1 MMRIVCV
8 PSVPLAITLFLGLH
22 LNLARGQQPAP
33 VENVSSFPPRTA
45 AEEQKAL
52 HAPPGFEIQLV
63 ASDPEINK
71 PLNLAFDDR
80 GRLWVTS
87 TVEYPYPAQDGTR
100 PRDSVKILS
109 NFRADGRAQKV
120 ETFADGLNI
129 PIGLLPMPS
138 ARAAIVH
145 NIPNIYMLKDTDG
158 DGRADTR
165 EALYG
170 VFGNR
175 DTHGMTN
182 AFTWGFDGWIYA
194 CHGYANDSKVQGSDH
209 RPISMNSGNT
219 YRLRADGSHAEYFT
233 HGQVNPFG
241 LAFDPLDNL
250 YSCDCHSQPLYQ
262 LLRGAFYPSFGKP
275 DDGLGFGPEMVNTDH
290 GSTGIGGISFYTADQ
305 YPEAYRGTTFIGN
318 VVTNRINHDRI
329 EWHGS
334 SPKGFQ
340 QADFVWSEDN
350 WFHPVD
356 IELGPD
362 GALYVADFYNSIIGH
377 YEVPLTHPAR
387 DRERG
392 RIWRVVYRGN
402 DGKPAPAPST
412 IDRTRST
419 VDELIKDLAHPNL
432 VVRITAANQLV
443 DRGGAEGLSG
453 VRTVVGNGPPVRQ
466 RVHALWVLHRQNAL
480 DEATLVAC
488 ARDQDRELRV
498 HSLKA
503 LAERSEISPTCSDLA
518 KSRLSDSD
526 PFVRRAAA
534 EVLGRHP
541 AVSNIKPLL
550 ELRQSAPADDTHLI
564 HVARMALRDQLLDS
578 SVWPQL
584 AKLEQSERDRR
595 DLADVATGVHTPEA
609 AAFLLHQIK
618 QLEYPQETLARFVHH
633 IARYG
638 AQDSTAN
645 LAAFANPRKRT
656 SAQRLELLKAIQQGF
671 QERGVPLGQEAR
683 QEAARLAGELLA
695 SSASADITLGIDV
708 VRDFEFR
715 DMQASLVQVIER
727 TDLPEQPRSHAMG
740 ALSVIDPKA
749 NLPTLEKVL
758 GDAAKPMGMRQWAAN
773 LLGGIDRA
781 EAKAALLNVLP
792 VAPEQLQGAVASALV
807 RRRPGADALL
817 NAIAS
822 GKASARLLQDRSVT
836 ITLESSGLPKVAD
849 RIAAL
854 LKGLPPADAKLTALF
869 NRRRDGFQHAK
880 PDAGIGAKVF
890 EKHCAV
896 CHQMSGRGAKVG
908 PQLDGIGTRGL
919 DRLMEDIL
927 DPNRNVDQTLRVTNL
942 ALKNGQVVSG
952 LLMREEGEVLIV
964 ADAQG
969 KEVRVPRTTV
979 DERSAS
985 PLSPMPA
992 NLVDQIDEAD
1002 FYNLMAFLLSKR
1014 DAATAAPHTGGS
1026 N

>member
-1 MMRIVCV
+1 MQFVRLSSLVLT
-8 PSVPLAITLFLGLH
+8 LAFFSCFD
-22 LNLARGQQPAP
+22 LNVARGQQPAP

-63 ASDPEINK
+63 ASEPDINK

-87 TVEYPYPAQDGTR
+87 TVEYPYPAKEGTR

-109 NFRADGRAQKV
+109 NFRADGRAQMV
-120 ETFADGLNI
+120 DTFADGLNI
-129 PIGLLPMPS
+129 PIGLLPMPK
-138 ARAAIVH
+138 ANAAIVH
-145 NIPNIYMLKDTDG
+145 NIPRIYMLKDTDG
-158 DGRADTR
+158 DGKADTR
-165 EALYG
+165 EPLYG
-170 VFGNR
+170 IFGNR

-194 CHGYANDSKVQGSDH
+194 CHGYANDSKVEGSDH
-209 RPISMNSGNT
+209 RSITMNSGNT
-219 YRLRADGSHAEYFT
+219 YRMRADGSHAEYFT

-262 LLRGAFYPSFGKP
+262 LLRGAYYPSFGKP

-334 SPKGFQ
+334 SPRGFQ

-387 DRERG
+387 DRTRG
-392 RIWRVVYRGN
+392 RIWRVVYKGN
-402 DGKPAPAPST
+402 EGKPAPPPSA
-412 IDRTRST
+412 IDRTKSPI
-419 VDELIKDLAHPNL
+419 DELIKDLAHPNL
-432 VVRITAANQLV
+432 IVRITAANQLV
-443 DRGGAEGLSG
+443 DRGGAEGLSAA
-453 VRTVVGNGPPVRQ
+453 RTVVGPGSPPRQ
-466 RVHALWVLHRQNAL
+466 RVHAMWVLHRQNAL
-480 DEATLVAC
+480 DDATLLAC
-488 ARDQDRELRV
+488 AGDQDREIRV

-503 LAERSEISPTCSDLA
+503 LAERPEISPAFADLA
-518 KSRLSDSD
+518 KSRLNDGD

-541 AVSNIKPLL
+541 ALSNIKPLL
-550 ELRQSAPADDTHLI
+550 ALRQSAPEDDTHLI
-564 HVARMALRDQLLDS
+564 HVARMALRDQFLES
-578 SVWPQL
+578 QVWPQL
-584 AKLEQSERDRR
+584 AKLELSERDRR
-595 DLADVATGVHTPEA
+595 DIADIATGVHTAEA
-609 AAFLLHQIK
+609 AAFLLEQIK
-618 QLEYPQETLARFVHH
+618 QLEYPQATLARFIHH

-638 AQDSTAN
+638 AQASTDK
-645 LAAFANPRKRT
+645 LAAFADPQKR
-656 SAQRLELLKAIQQGF
+656 SPAQRLELLKAIQQGF
-671 QERGVPLGQEAR
+671 QERGAPLGKEAR

-695 SSASADITLGIDV
+695 SSAAPDITLGIDV

-715 DMQASLVQVIER
+715 DMQDALVRVIDR
-727 TDLPEQPRSHAMG
+727 SDLPEQPRSHALG
-740 ALSVIDPKA
+740 ALTVIDPRK
-749 NLPTLEKVL
+749 NLATIERVL
-758 GDAAKPMGMRQWAAN
+758 TDAAKPIGMRMWAAF

-781 EAKAALLNVLP
+781 DARSALINILP
-792 VAPEQLQGAVASALV
+792 VAPERLQGAVASALV
-807 RRRPGADALL
+807 RRREGADSLL
-817 NAIAS
+817 NTIAS
-822 GKASARLLQDRSVT
+822 GKASARLLQDRNVT
-836 ITLESSGLPKVAD
+836 INLESSGLPNVTD
-849 RIAAL
+849 RIASL
-854 LKGLPPADAKLTALF
+854 LKGLPAADAKLATLF
-869 NRRRDGFQHAK
+869 DRRRDGFQRAK
-880 PDAGIGAKVF
+880 PDAALGAKVF

-896 CHQMSGRGAKVG
+896 CHQLAGKGAKVG

-942 ALKNGQVVSG
+942 ALKNGQIVSG
-952 LLMREEGEVLIV
+952 LLLREEGEVLIV

-969 KEVRVPRTTV
+969 KEVRVPKSSV
-979 DERSAS
+979 DERTAS
-985 PLSPMPA
+985 SLSPMPA
-992 NLVDQIDEAD
+992 NLVDQIAEGD
-1002 FYNLMAFLLSKR
+1002 FYNLMAFLLSKH
-1014 DAATAAPHTGGS
+1014 DTTPAPTNAGGS
-1026 N
+1026 K

>member
-1 MMRIVCV
+1 MPVVRL
-8 PSVPLAITLFLGLH
+8 SSLALTLACFSCFD
-22 LNLARGQQPAP
+22 LNVASGQQPAP
-33 VENVSSFPPRTA
+33 VENVSSFPPRPA

-63 ASDPEINK
+63 ASEPEINK

-87 TVEYPYPAQDGTR
+87 TVEYPYPAKEGTR

-138 ARAAIVH
+138 ANAAIVH
-145 NIPNIYMLKDTDG
+145 NIPRIYMLRDTDG
-158 DGRADTR
+158 DGKADTR

-194 CHGYANDSKVQGSDH
+194 CHGYANDSKVEGSDH
-209 RPISMNSGNT
+209 RPITMNSGNT
-219 YRLRADGSHAEYFT
+219 YRMRADGSHAEYFT

-250 YSCDCHSQPLYQ
+250 YSCDCHSEPLYQ
-262 LLRGAFYPSFGKP
+262 LLRGAYYPSFGKP

-334 SPKGFQ
+334 SPKGAQ

-387 DRERG
+387 DRTRG
-392 RIWRVVYRGN
+392 RIWRVVYKGN
-402 DGKPAPAPST
+402 DGKPAPPPSAV
-412 IDRTRST
+412 DRTKSP

-432 VVRITAANQLV
+432 IVRITAANQLV
-443 DRGGAEGLSG
+443 DRGGAEGLSAA
-453 VRTVVGNGPPVRQ
+453 RTVVGPGSSARQ

-480 DEATLVAC
+480 DDATLLAC
-488 ARDQDRELRV
+488 AADQDRELRV

-503 LAERSEISPTCSDLA
+503 LAERPEISPAFSDLA
-518 KSRLSDSD
+518 KSHLNDSD

-541 AVSNIKPLL
+541 ELANIKPLL

-564 HVARMALRDQLLDS
+564 HVARMALRDQLLEAQ
-578 SVWPQL
+578 VWPQL
-584 AKLEQSERDRR
+584 GKLELNERDRR
-595 DLADVATGVHTPEA
+595 DIADVATGVHSEQA
-609 AAFLLHQIK
+609 AAFLLEQIQ
-618 QLEYPQETLARFVHH
+618 QLEYPQATLARFIHH

-638 AQDSTAN
+638 AQASTDK
-645 LAAFANPRKRT
+645 LVAFADPQKR
-656 SAQRLELLKAIQQGF
+656 SAAQRLELLKAIQQGF
-671 QERGVPLGQEAR
+671 QERGAPLAKEAR

-695 SSASADITLGIDV
+695 SSAAPDITLGIDV

-715 DMQASLVQVIER
+715 DMQDALVRVIDR
-727 TDLPEQPRSHAMG
+727 SDLPEPPRSHAMG
-740 ALSVIDPKA
+740 ALTVIDPRK
-749 NLPTLEKVL
+749 NLGTIERVL
-758 GDAAKPMGMRQWAAN
+758 TDAAKPMGMRMWAAY

-781 EAKAALLNVLP
+781 EARAALVNILP
-792 VAPEQLQGAVASALV
+792 VAPERLQGAVASALV
-807 RRRPGADALL
+807 RRREGSDALL

-822 GKASARLLQDRSVT
+822 GKGSARLLQDRNVT
-836 ITLESSGLPKVAD
+836 INLESSGLPNVTD

-854 LKGLPPADAKLTALF
+854 LKGLPAADAKLTALF
-869 NRRRDGFQHAK
+869 DRRRDGFRRAK
-880 PDAGIGAKVF
+880 ADPALGAKVF

-896 CHQMSGRGAKVG
+896 CHLMAGKGAKVG

-942 ALKNGQVVSG
+942 ALKNGQIVSG
-952 LLMREEGEVLIV
+952 LLLREEGEVLIV

-969 KEVRVPRTTV
+969 KEVRVPKSSV
-979 DERSAS
+979 DEKTAS
-985 PLSPMPA
+985 SLSPMPA
-992 NLVDQIDEAD
+992 NLVDQIAEGD
-1002 FYNLMAFLLSKR
+1002 FYHLMAFLLSKR
-1014 DAATAAPHTGGS
+1014 DTAPAPTNVGGS
-1026 N
+1026 K